1 MAAAVTNFRLLLL
14 CSAGIAAQTAA
25 LMMLTRKL
33 APHLRGYVLIYANGR
48 LSSVTKQK
56 DKISKAK
63 IPRPPAM
70 SSSSFRSFSW
80 FGKDSSDAKA
90 LAGYGSMRLEKRW
103 HHPAPSG
110 H

>member
-1 MAAAVTNFRLLLL
+1 MAAPVTNFELLLL
-14 CSAGIAAQTAA
+14 CSAGIAGQTAA

-33 APHLRGYVLIYANGR
+33 ALHLRGYVLIYSNGR
-48 LSSVTKQK
+48 LSPVTKQK
-56 DKISKAK
+56 NKISKSK
-63 IPRPPAM
+63 IPRPPPM
-70 SSSSFRSFSW
+70 SSLSFRSFSW
-80 FGKDSSDAKA
+80 CEKDSSDAKA